1 MKLQYLF
8 LPVILWC
15 FALSIMYFIPPTSL
29 VTVLLLIF
37 ILSTAVYTSIR
48 AFNTTKLPIIV
59 AGGLFLFL
67 VSSIIA
73 GFSLMNVLLIVAIT
87 TLLSILLR

>member
-8 LPVILWC
+8 LPVILWG

-29 VTVLLLIF
+29 MTVLLLVF
-37 ILSTAVYTSIR
+37 ILSSAVYTSIR
-48 AFNTTKLPIIV
+48 IFDRTKLPVVV

-67 VSSIIA
+67 ISSVIA
-73 GFSLMNVLLIVAIT
+73 GFSFMNLLLIAAIT